1 MGVSDFEHTSLTT
14 TLAATRSDRGG
25 DAVASDLD
33 PAAELLVPGLPALLD
48 HIDQAVIVQDSSGCI
63 QLLNAAAR
71 LLFPDLDIGDEFERP
86 GESFVTDAGGH
97 RVCGQ
102 LRRLAGG
109 WQAWLVSTSS
119 GRRSAGEN
127 LTTPPDQDDFMLV
140 ASRELMI
147 GAGHEAAAGALARLA
162 VPTVGE
168 QAAVLLPAPRAR
180 MSWWHCGDGADGA
193 EPAQGMARAPASR
206 TAPVLAGMLG
216 GTTVNTATAIVT
228 VPVEELPALTT
239 MFGTDLAE
247 RLPVMAVP
255 LRGLDRTEGLLVVV
269 RPVSVS
275 LLVQLAAL
283 AGPTIGAS
291 RRRREQAT
299 ALDLLQAPLMPAR
312 PGTLPE
318 LPGLELGVAYQAAGE
333 LAVGGDFYLIRPTG
347 DGSAIF
353 GLGDVCG
360 KGAEALAE
368 SGRVQHSLA
377 ALMVTEQDPT
387 QLLYLLNRA
396 LLAAG
401 RTVFTTMVLGAL
413 QPAGQGYQLILATG
427 GHPPP
432 MVLRRSGRVEEV
444 TVPGTVVGILPD
456 ARFGRTSIALE
467 PGETLLLYSD
477 GVTEAGR
484 PTGEGQEQEQFGPAR
499 LAECLRG
506 CTGMSAQAVA
516 TRVEHTISGWLG
528 RDDGDDLAVL
538 AVRVVDRGA

>member
-1 MGVSDFEHTSLTT
+1 
-14 TLAATRSDRGG
+14 
-25 DAVASDLD
+25 VASDLD

-71 LLFPDLDIGDEFERP
+71 LLFPDLGIGDEFARA

-97 RVCGQ
+97 RVRGR
-102 LRRLAGG
+102 LRRLGGG
-109 WQAWLVSTSS
+109 WQAWLVSATS
-119 GRRSAGEN
+119 GRRTASEN
-127 LTTPPDQDDFMLV
+127 TITLADQDDFMLA

-147 GAGHEAAAGALARLA
+147 GAGHEAAAGAVARLA

-180 MSWWHCGDGADGA
+180 VSWWCCGDRDHGIDRAA
-193 EPAQGMARAPASR
+193 EPAQGMARAPTSR
-206 TAPVLAGMLG
+206 TAPVLAGMLH
-216 GTTVNTATAIVT
+216 GTTANTETAIVT
-228 VPVEELPALTT
+228 VPVDELPALAA

-255 LRGLDRTEGLLVVV
+255 LRGPDRIEGLLVVV
-269 RPVSVS
+269 RPVVVS
-275 LLVQLAAL
+275 LLAQLAAL

-291 RRRREQAT
+291 RRRCEQAT

-347 DGSAIF
+347 DGRAIF

-413 QPAGQGYQLILATG
+413 RPAGGGYQLILATG

-432 MVLRRSGRVEEV
+432 MVLRRSGQVEEV
-444 TVPGTVVGILPD
+444 AVPGTVVGILPD

-484 PTGEGQEQEQFGPAR
+484 PSGEGQEQFGPAR
-499 LAECLRG
+499 LAECLRA

-538 AVRVVDRGA
+538 AVRVVDRSA